1 MLGSFHPVVQ
11 KTNQDM
17 FDLSVLRNLD
27 WILVA
32 TIIVLIAIGLV
43 VIYSASY
50 QEARRQHV
58 NYVWRQIIWA
68 GAGIFCFLVACCF
81 EYDKI
86 KKYAYPI
93 YGVMVAVLVA
103 LLVLGREQSGVKR
116 WIVLG
121 PISIQPAEFAKL
133 AVIFALAK
141 FLFDARR
148 HRRSILYVLVP
159 LAIVL
164 PPMALIVKQPN
175 LGTAFTLLPV
185 WLGMVFVAGGRIRY
199 LLILFAVGLMAIPAL
214 WFPMKVY
221 QKKRVFEFLNV
232 SERKLLLKT
241 LREHEKEKLARILDP
256 RSNKPIEELLDS
268 FGEGWNSEQSKIAVG
283 SGGLYGHG
291 FLSGSQT
298 QLAFLP
304 EAHTDFVFPVL
315 CEEWGFSGSCLTL
328 LLYFVM
334 IVIGLRIACESID
347 LFSRAM
353 ASGIVI
359 LLASHVVI
367 NVAMTIGLL
376 PIAGL
381 PLPLLSYGG
390 SSMLMSMIGLGL
402 LQSIHT
408 RRHYFR
414 RKGPGMLSVY
424 G

>member
-1 MLGSFHPVVQ
+1 
-11 KTNQDM
+11 M
-17 FDLSVLRNLD
+17 FDLSVLKNLD
-27 WILVA
+27 WVLVA
-32 TIIVLIAIGLV
+32 TIILLMAIGLV

-50 QEARRQHV
+50 EEARRQHV
-58 NYVWRQIIWA
+58 NYVWRQIVWA
-68 GAGIFCFLVACCF
+68 GVGLFCFLLTCCF
-81 EYDKI
+81 EYEKL
-86 KKYAYPI
+86 KKVAYPL
-93 YGVMVAVLVA
+93 YGAIIVVLIA
-103 LLVLGREQSGVKR
+103 LLLFGREQSGVKR

-133 AVIFALAK
+133 MVIFALAK
-141 FLFDARR
+141 FLFDLRR
-148 HRRSILYVLVP
+148 KRRSILYVFASLG
-159 LAIVL
+159 IIL
-164 PPMALIVKQPN
+164 PPMALILKQPN
-175 LGTAFTLLPV
+175 LGTALTLLPV
-185 WLGMVFVAGGRIRY
+185 WVAMVFVAGGRLRY
-199 LLILFAVGLMAIPAL
+199 LVMLFVVGLVAIPAL

-221 QKKRVFEFLNV
+221 QKKRVFEFLDV

-241 LREHEKEKLARILDP
+241 LRQSEKDKLARILDP
-256 RSNKPIEELLDS
+256 RSDKPVEELLDS
-268 FGEGWNSEQSKIAVG
+268 FGGGWNSEQSKIAVG
-283 SGGLYGHG
+283 SGGFYGRG

-304 EAHTDFVFPVL
+304 EAHTDFIFPVL
-315 CEEWGFSGSCLTL
+315 CEEWGFAGSSLAL

-334 IVIGLRIACESID
+334 IISGLRIACESFD
-347 LFSRAM
+347 LFSRVM
-353 ASGIVI
+353 ASGIVV
-359 LLASHVVI
+359 LLGAHVVI

-414 RKGPGMLSVY
+414 RKGPGMLALY